1 MANTQCM
8 DCPTCCAELCP
19 NPKIDCVTCDGAGG
33 RSGCGCCNIEI
44 VLIPSTQY
52 LAGMILGERAGD
64 GRFGPFD
71 PAATDGRQIPRGIL
85 KFKVQTDDAGAI
97 YGNEYNAYGIDC
109 PRLTT
114 AMYVCGIF
122 RTEEIVGNLAAA
134 VSTGLFGRVLQGG
147 YDGPGLYALT

>member
-1 MANTQCM
+1 MSKHR
-8 DCPTCCAELCP
+8 DRGRHIRL
-19 NPKIDCVTCDGAGG
+19 GG
-33 RSGCGCCNIEI
+33 HDQRDQSRRQ
-44 VLIPSTQY
+44 LPDYRQSP
-52 LAGMILGERAGD
+52 
-64 GRFGPFD
+64 RFN
-71 PAATDGRQIPRGIL
+71 
-85 KFKVQTDDAGAI
+85 VQTDDAGAI

-122 RTEEIVGNLAAA
+122 RTEEIVGDLAAA